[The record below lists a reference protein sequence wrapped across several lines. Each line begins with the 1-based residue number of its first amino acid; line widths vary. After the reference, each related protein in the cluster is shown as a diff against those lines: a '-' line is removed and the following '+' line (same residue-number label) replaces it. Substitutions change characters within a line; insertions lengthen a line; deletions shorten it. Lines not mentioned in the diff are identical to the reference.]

1 MRLRF
6 QNFYRYYNNLSI
18 EDTIEYFSIFGGVEE
33 LIEIDISPTLSQSIS
48 NNILKNFSQYSNI
61 IAPSYLSKKP
71 YRDVLI
77 AIAKGD
83 GRVSNILKRSHIYDS
98 ITKDI
103 LDELI
108 ELEILKEEYSRE
120 KPIKQHPK
128 QKLKKHLRGYQIESK
143 IRFVEPFYRFWFGF
157 VEPFILE
164 IEGNIYDNFIQYF
177 ELHHNRLMSLV
188 FEQLSNEIINYK
200 FETISS
206 GSYWNRDSE
215 FDILAVTTNK
225 KIIIGEC
232 KYKNRKICKNELT
245 KLQYKTTQNGINV
258 NYYALFSKN
267 GFSKELMK
275 SRDKNLL
282 LYTLDDF
289 KEYLIKD

>member
-6 QNFYRYYNNLSI
+6 QNFYKYYTHLSI
-18 EDTIEYFSIFGGVEE
+18 EDTIEYFSLFGGIEE
-33 LIEIDISPTLSQSIS
+33 LIQIDISHTLLDTIN
-48 NNILKNFSQYSNI
+48 NNILKNFSQYHNI
-61 IAPSYLSKKP
+61 IAPSYLTQKP

-83 GRVSNILKRSHIYDS
+83 GRVSNILKRTTIYDS

-103 LDELI
+103 IYELI
-108 ELEILKEEYSRE
+108 ELDILKEEYSRE
-120 KPIKQHPK
+120 QPLKRHPK
-128 QKLKKHLRGYQIESK
+128 QKLKKELRGYKIESK

-157 VEPFILE
+157 IEPFRYE
-164 IEGNIYDNFIQYF
+164 IEDNFYDNFIQYF
-177 ELHHNRLMSLV
+177 DLHHNRLMSLV
-188 FEQLSNEIINYK
+188 FEQLSNEIINNK

-215 FDILAVTTNK
+215 FDILAITKEK
-225 KIIIGEC
+225 KIVIGEC

-245 KLQYKTTQNGINV
+245 KLQYKTTQNGINT

-267 GFSKELMK
+267 GFSKELIK
-275 SRDKNLL
+275 SKDKNLL
-282 LYTLDDF
+282 LYSINDF
-289 KEYLIKD
+289 KRLLI